1 MKRAGFTM
9 IELIFVIVILGILAA
24 VAIPKLTATQKSAKA
39 EVIEAY
45 VGTMNRTTMP
55 SMYAAAARTNGS
67 IVDYVVS
74 DYIDVPKDITLT
86 ANTLTAVIC
95 PQNGTFGTFGT
106 TASGITIYCRD
117 GNATNPPVLS
127 FMNSEVNATLGDE
140 FFK

>member
-39 EVIEAY
+39 QVVEAF

-55 SMYAAAARTNGS
+55 SMYAKAVRSNGS
-67 IVDYVVS
+67 VVGFTVTDYVQ
-74 DYIDVPKDITLT
+74 IPKDVTLSSDTLT
-86 ANTLTAVIC
+86 ATQC
-95 PQNGTFGTFGT
+95 PSGSFGTFAT
-106 TASGITIYCRD
+106 TGIGATVYCRD

-127 FMNSEVNATLGDE
+127 FSSSDVNATLADTY
-140 FFK
+140 FQ